1 MTELLLVGSGSFI
14 GGIFR
19 YICTLLL
26 KNSQINFPLSTFT
39 VNVIGGLLIGIFY
52 ALSIKNSISHSS
64 MLFFTTGFCGGL
76 TTFSSFSK
84 ESFEFIQNG
93 QIGLGILYIVTSVFI
108 SIFAVFCGFYLA
120 K

>member
-19 YICTLLL
+19 YICALLL
-26 KNSQINFPLSTFT
+26 KNSQINFPVATFT
-39 VNVIGGLLIGIFY
+39 VNIFGGLLIGFFY
-52 ALSIKNSISHSS
+52 ALSVKNSISHSS

-76 TTFSSFSK
+76 TTFSTFSK
-84 ESFEFIQNG
+84 ESFEFMQNG
-93 QIGLGILYIVTSVFI
+93 QIGLGILYVVASVFI
-108 SIFAVFCGFYLA
+108 SIFAVFCGCYFA